1 MAPGVALSVAGV
13 ATLLTLPVSF
23 GTIFGHLSNYGC
35 PSEQRWVIG
44 VCSMVPVYAIVSY
57 LSLLLLS
64 ADGYDGD
71 GLSARATGWL
81 DLGRDCY
88 EAYALYCFG
97 QFLLNALGGE
107 AASGL
112 RLSEL
117 SVEREDGGWFHHPW
131 YARLAFLPGT
141 ACCGVHRSWELGPDF
156 VSKFKYGIVQYMAV
170 KVATAVVA
178 AVAAAST
185 EGGEASFREHS
196 YLYLVLVL
204 VVTFSQ
210 GWAMYC
216 LVAFYTVAHDLLSGR
231 KLLLKFA
238 ALKGV
243 IFFTWWQEVLLDYF
257 ARFAQCEKNPHAC
270 LGFSDNRAFQA
281 SAQDVLIC
289 VEMLCFAIVHV
300 FAYPWDGYA
309 RAGAAGEDGGRGVPL
324 LASWQDASQALFEA
338 PADITQAARATMLF
352 QPGAAP
358 APGFPEQESFW
369 RDVLLQENAKK
380 KAEASRAAA
389 MAAVSAGG
397 ADVDLL
403 RAQYSAQNAP
413 PTKSVLRPVGSPRPV
428 ADRTAGGGEADLEAG
443 REGGPQLHAHTPTPG
458 NPFNLWDSDSE

>member
-1 MAPGVALSVAGV
+1 MAPSVALSVAGV
-13 ATLLTLPVSF
+13 STLLTLPVSF

-64 ADGYDGD
+64 ADGYDED

-112 RLSEL
+112 RLHEL
-117 SVEREDGGWFHHPW
+117 GGEREEGSWFHHPW
-131 YARLAFLPGT
+131 YARLMFLPGA

-170 KVATAVVA
+170 KVATSVIG

-185 EGGEASFREHS
+185 EGGETAFRDHS

-216 LVAFYTVAHDLLSGR
+216 LIAFYTVAHDLLAGR

-243 IFFTWWQEVLLDYF
+243 IFFTWWQGVLLDYF
-257 ARFAQCEKNPHAC
+257 GRFAHCKQNPHMC
-270 LGFSDNRAFQA
+270 LGFSDTQAFQA

-289 VEMLCFAIVHV
+289 FEMLCFALIHL
-300 FAYPWDGYA
+300 FAYPWEGYA
-309 RAGAAGEDGGRGVPL
+309 REGAAGDGRGVPL
-324 LASWQDASQALFEA
+324 LASWQHASQAIFEA
-338 PADITQAARATMLF
+338 PADITQAARATMRF
-352 QPGAAP
+352 QPGAAS
-358 APGFPEQESFW
+358 APEFPEQEIFW
-369 RDVLLQENAKK
+369 RDVLLQENAKREATVAA
-380 KAEASRAAA
+380 KASQAAA
-389 MAAVSAGG
+389 AAGG
-397 ADVDLL
+397 ADIDRI
-403 RAQYSAQNAP
+403 RAHYSAQNAP
-413 PTKSVLRPVGSPRPV
+413 PTKSVLRPVDHQLGGGKQSTVDV
-428 ADRTAGGGEADLEAG
+428 ADGDDLEAG
-443 REGGPQLHAHTPTPG
+443 RVADQQTSLAHN
-458 NPFNLWDSDSE
+458 NPFDLWDSDSE